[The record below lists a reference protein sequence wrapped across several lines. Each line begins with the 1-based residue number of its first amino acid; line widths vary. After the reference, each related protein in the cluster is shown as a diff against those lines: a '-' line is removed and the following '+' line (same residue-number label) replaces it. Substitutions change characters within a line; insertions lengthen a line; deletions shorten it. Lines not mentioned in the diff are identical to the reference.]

1 VRVSIDWLRD
11 FVTVDGDAERVAS
24 DLTSSGLEVEA
35 VEPAGPP
42 LEGVVVAEVLSVARH
57 PNADRLSVCTVDDG
71 RERVQVVCGAPNV
84 AAGIKAP
91 FARVGATLP
100 GGKSIGAAELRGV
113 QSNGMLCSGK
123 ELELPDDAN
132 GLLLLERDAPLG
144 QPLADYLRLAD
155 AILEVNVTPNRGD
168 CFSVLGIARELAAR
182 RGLPLAR
189 REPKPVRAGSKERF
203 PVELLAGE
211 SCPRF
216 AGRVVR
222 GLRAGARSP
231 LWLRERLRRAGLRAI
246 HPVVDVTNYVMLELG
261 QPLHAYDLD
270 KLSGRIEA
278 RFAKAGEA
286 LVLLDGRSVDLRD
299 DVLVIADARGPV
311 GLAGVMGGQSTAV
324 SAASTAIFLEGAFF
338 APQAVAGRA
347 RRYGLHTDAS
357 LRFERGVDPS
367 QQARA
372 IERAT
377 ELLTEICGGECGPL
391 VLSER
396 EADAPRRAAVRLRRA
411 RVSALLGVE
420 VPDRRIEQLF
430 ERLEMRA
437 KRDSEGWRVTPPA
450 FRFDI
455 AIEEDLIEEVGRM
468 IGYDE
473 IPSTPGSALAV
484 LGRATETRVSAERV
498 ADLLAAR
505 GYAEVVTY
513 SFIDAGL
520 EDAVNPGVVPV
531 TLANPIASDMAVLRR
546 SLWPGLIGAARQNL
560 SHQRA
565 RFKLFEVGPQFAVEG
580 EGVRQTAVVAGLAV
594 GSRAPEHWEGTGPD
608 VDFYDVKADVEALL
622 RITGRSAE
630 FAFVAATH
638 PALRP
643 GRTAS
648 IVVAGTTVGW
658 LGALHPNLQSRLD
671 RPQHSTAGAIAFA
684 LQLEPVFAARVPA
697 FRSYSKFPSIR
708 RDLAIVVDE
717 QVSAA
722 TVSTV
727 AREAAGEWLQ
737 QVVVFDVYRGT
748 GVDSRRKSI
757 GLGLI
762 LQDASRTLTDADA
775 DRTMQT
781 VMLRLE
787 RELGAKIRTQQS

>member
-11 FVTVDGDAERVAS
+11 FVALDGDVERVAA

-35 VEPAGPP
+35 VERAGAPVD
-42 LEGVVVAEVLSVARH
+42 GVVVAEVLSVARH

-100 GGKSIGAAELRGV
+100 GGRAIAAAELRGV
-113 QSNGMLCSGK
+113 RSNGMLCSAK

-132 GLLLLERDAPLG
+132 GLLLLDADAPVGESLT
-144 QPLADYLRLAD
+144 DYLRLDD

-182 RGLPLAR
+182 RGVPLAPP
-189 REPKPVRAGSKERF
+189 EAKHALAASTERF
-203 PVELLAGE
+203 PIELLAGE
-211 SCPRF
+211 HCPRF
-216 AGRVVR
+216 AGRIVR
-222 GLRAGARSP
+222 IGTGGRSP
-231 LWLRERLRRAGLRAI
+231 LWLRERLRRAGVRAI

-278 RFAKAGEA
+278 RFAKPGES

-324 SAASTAIFLEGAFF
+324 SATSAAIFLESAFF
-338 APQAVAGRA
+338 TPQALAGRA

-357 LRFERGVDPS
+357 LRFERGVDPT

-377 ELLTEICGGECGPL
+377 ELLLEICGGDCGP
-391 VLSER
+391 VAVAER
-396 EADAPRRAAVRLRRA
+396 SADVPRRPIVRMRRA
-411 RVSALLGVE
+411 RASALLGTS
-420 VPDRRIEQLF
+420 VPDGRIEQLL
-430 ERLEMRA
+430 ERLEM
-437 KRDSEGWRVTPPA
+437 KVERDAEGWRVTPPA

-455 AIEEDLIEEVGRM
+455 TIEEDLIEEVGRM

-473 IPSTPGSALAV
+473 IPSTPGSARAV
-484 LGRATETRVSAERV
+484 LGRATETRVSDDRV

-505 GYAEVVTY
+505 GYSEVVTY
-513 SFIDAGL
+513 SFIDADL
-520 EDAVNPGVVPV
+520 EAAVNPGVVPV
-531 TLANPIASDMAVLRR
+531 SLSNPIASDMAVLRR

-565 RFKLFEVGPQFAVEG
+565 RFKLFEIGPQFEVVDG
-580 EGVRQTAVVAGLAV
+580 GVRQTTVVAALAV
-594 GSRAPEHWEGTGPD
+594 GSRVPEHWEGASPD
-608 VDFYDVKADVEALL
+608 IDFYDVKADVEALL
-622 RITGRSAE
+622 RVTGRASD
-630 FAFVAATH
+630 FDFVAATH
-638 PALRP
+638 PALTP

-648 IVVAGTTVGW
+648 IVVDGATVGW
-658 LGALHPNLQSRLD
+658 LGPIHPNLRSKLD
-671 RPQHSTAGAIAFA
+671 RPQHRTGGAIAFA
-684 LQLEPVFAARVPA
+684 LQLEPVFVARVPT
-697 FRSYSKFPSIR
+697 FRTYSKFPSIR
-708 RDLAIVVDE
+708 RDLAVVVE
-717 QVSAA
+717 KHVSSA
-722 TVSTV
+722 TVCNV
-727 AREAAGEWLQ
+727 AREAAGEWLREII
-737 QVVVFDVYRGT
+737 VFDVYRGS

-762 LQDASRTLTDADA
+762 LQDVSRTLTDADA
-775 DRTMQT
+775 DQTMQN
-781 VMLRLE
+781 VMLRLG
-787 RELGAKIRTQQS
+787 RELGAKIRTQ

>member
-11 FVTVDGDAERVAS
+11 FVALDGDVERVAA

-35 VEPAGPP
+35 VERAGAPVD
-42 LEGVVVAEVLSVARH
+42 GVVVAEVLSVARH

-100 GGKSIGAAELRGV
+100 GGRAIAAAELRGV
-113 QSNGMLCSGK
+113 RSNGMLCSAK

-132 GLLLLERDAPLG
+132 GLLLLDADAPVGESLT
-144 QPLADYLRLAD
+144 DYLRLDD

-182 RGLPLAR
+182 RGVPLAPP
-189 REPKPVRAGSKERF
+189 EAKHALAASTERF
-203 PVELLAGE
+203 PIELLAGE
-211 SCPRF
+211 HCPRF
-216 AGRVVR
+216 AGRIVR
-222 GLRAGARSP
+222 IGTGGRSP
-231 LWLRERLRRAGLRAI
+231 LWLRERLRRAGVRAI

-278 RFAKAGEA
+278 RFAKPGES

-324 SAASTAIFLEGAFF
+324 SATSAAIFLESAFF
-338 APQAVAGRA
+338 TPQALAGRA

-357 LRFERGVDPS
+357 LRFERGVDPT

-377 ELLTEICGGECGPL
+377 ELLLEICGGDCGP
-391 VLSER
+391 VAVAER
-396 EADAPRRAAVRLRRA
+396 SADVPRRPIVRMRRA
-411 RVSALLGVE
+411 RASALLGTS
-420 VPDRRIEQLF
+420 VPDGRIEQLL
-430 ERLEMRA
+430 ERLEM
-437 KRDSEGWRVTPPA
+437 KVERDAEGWRVTPPA

-455 AIEEDLIEEVGRM
+455 TIEEDLIEEVGRM

-473 IPSTPGSALAV
+473 IPSTPGSARAV
-484 LGRATETRVSAERV
+484 LGRATETRVSDDRV

-505 GYAEVVTY
+505 GYSEVVTY
-513 SFIDAGL
+513 SFIDADL
-520 EDAVNPGVVPV
+520 EAAVNPGVVPV
-531 TLANPIASDMAVLRR
+531 SLSNPIASDMAVLRR

-565 RFKLFEVGPQFAVEG
+565 RFKLFEIGPQFEVVDG
-580 EGVRQTAVVAGLAV
+580 GVRQTTVVAALAV
-594 GSRAPEHWEGTGPD
+594 GSRVPEHWEGASPD
-608 VDFYDVKADVEALL
+608 IDFYDVKADVEALL
-622 RITGRSAE
+622 RVTGRASD
-630 FAFVAATH
+630 FNFVAATH
-638 PALRP
+638 PALTP

-648 IVVAGTTVGW
+648 IVVDGATVGW
-658 LGALHPNLQSRLD
+658 LGPIHPNLRSKLD
-671 RPQHSTAGAIAFA
+671 RPQHRTGGAIAFA
-684 LQLEPVFAARVPA
+684 LQLEPVFVARVPT
-697 FRSYSKFPSIR
+697 FRTYSKFPSIR
-708 RDLAIVVDE
+708 RDLAVVVE
-717 QVSAA
+717 KHVSSA
-722 TVSTV
+722 TVCNV
-727 AREAAGEWLQ
+727 AREAAGEWLREII
-737 QVVVFDVYRGT
+737 VFDVYRGS

-762 LQDASRTLTDADA
+762 LQDVSRTLTDADA
-775 DRTMQT
+775 DQTMQN
-781 VMLRLE
+781 VMLRLG
-787 RELGAKIRTQQS
+787 RELGAKIRTQ